1 MRKDLRDIQVEE
13 NVWYEE
19 ARTSRAGWKGMCCAG
34 LESCRE
40 NQSAQTSTIVRDVL
54 CEVYKKRHECL
65 SERRKPV
72 SQQQGAMQCRQRRR
86 WFRSKGGF
94 AVHRYTPT
102 N

>member
-1 MRKDLRDIQVEE
+1 MRKQGHLEQGGRGCAVL
-13 NVWYEE
+13 
-19 ARTSRAGWKGMCCAG
+19 GWKAVERISQDKPQQ
-34 LESCRE
+34 L
-40 NQSAQTSTIVRDVL
+40 VRDVL

-72 SQQQGAMQCRQRRR
+72 SQQQGTMQCRQRRR

-94 AVHRYTPT
+94 AVHRCTPT